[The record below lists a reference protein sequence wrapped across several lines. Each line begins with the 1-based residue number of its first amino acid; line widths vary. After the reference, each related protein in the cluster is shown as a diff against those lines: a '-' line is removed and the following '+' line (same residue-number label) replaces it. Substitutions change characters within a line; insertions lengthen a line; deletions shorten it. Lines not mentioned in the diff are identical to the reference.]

1 MVYTAY
7 GAGAKPGLP
16 ENPCY
21 CVGQIGTQQD
31 KANEALALY
40 MDLIRN
46 MPEYPE
52 RIDNVKSFLKQEALT
67 THPEFRNKAQTFE
80 YYKRMG
86 YNQDPAIENIPKI
99 ENLSFEE
106 LLAFY
111 NENIKDQPIAIGI
124 MGNPKIINQEEL
136 KKFGKVVRL
145 NEKRLF
151 NTKDTMF

>member
-1 MVYTAY
+1 
-7 GAGAKPGLP
+7 
-16 ENPCY
+16 
-21 CVGQIGTQQD
+21 
-31 KANEALALY
+31 
-40 MDLIRN
+40 MDLISDMHESHVRSN
-46 MPEYPE
+46 
-52 RIDNVKSFLKQEALT
+52 NVKSLWKKEAVT
-67 THPEFRNKAQTFE
+67 TRPEFRNKAQTFE